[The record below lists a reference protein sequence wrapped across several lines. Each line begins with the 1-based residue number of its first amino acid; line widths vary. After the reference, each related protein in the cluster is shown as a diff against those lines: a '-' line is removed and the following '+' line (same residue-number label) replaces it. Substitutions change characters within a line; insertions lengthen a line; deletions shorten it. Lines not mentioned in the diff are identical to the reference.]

1 MPEVVTNDLIVLSGA
16 GVDAGSNG
24 ATYTYDSDP
33 AANELVDVL
42 DGVTFTTPV
51 GSDGETIPTGSTV
64 TIGGTEYT
72 LTEAYSFWGEFTK
85 IDPGTGDPFTDSGQ
99 TVAFTLTDGS
109 GNEINIISPSDD
121 FKGDPSLWSPG
132 QITEITVASDPF
144 DSGAINEDDDG
155 TKLGDDAPF
164 ETACFVAGS
173 LVDTDQGQ
181 KPVES
186 IAVGDLVLTR
196 DNGYQRVLWTGH
208 HAQTNAS
215 LVARPDLAAVIVRAG
230 ALGGG
235 LPLRDM
241 RVSPWHRLLI
251 CGQRAEMMFGEYE
264 VLVPAIHMVGQ
275 SGIARDTAPQ
285 TYVHLMFEEHQI
297 IRADG
302 AWSES
307 FQPGAKT
314 LAGLGGPQRDEL
326 LALFPELAD
335 KAGQDDYVAARLSLK
350 DHEARALLA
359 A

>member
-1 MPEVVTNDLIVLSGA
+1 MPEVITNDLIVLSGA

-33 AANELVDVL
+33 AANELLDVL
-42 DGVTFTTPV
+42 DGVTFTTPD
-51 GSDGETIPTGSTV
+51 GTAGETIPTGSTV
-64 TIGGTEYT
+64 TIDGTEYT

-85 IDPGTGDPFTDSGQ
+85 IDPGTGVPFTDSGQ
-99 TVAFTLTDGS
+99 TMALTLTDGS
-109 GNEINIISPSDD
+109 GNEINIISPSDS
-121 FKGDPSLWSPG
+121 FKGDPAQWSPG

-155 TKLGDDAPF
+155 SKLGDDADI

-181 KPVES
+181 KPVEGV
-186 IAVGDLVLTR
+186 AVGDLVLTR

-215 LVARPDLAAVIVRAG
+215 LAARPDLAAVIVRAG

-251 CGQRAEMMFGEYE
+251 CGQRAEMMLGEYE

-275 SGIARDTAPQ
+275 PGIARDTAPQ

-314 LAGLGGPQRDEL
+314 LAGLDGPQRDEL

-335 KAGQDDYVAARLSLK
+335 KAGQDDYVSARLSLK